1 MVILLLEAKKF
12 WEKILGRNHLLS
24 NPAKK
29 CHHAV
34 VDPGTKE
41 RHQKRISF
49 CRQITTKGKK
59 SEVPYKENH
68 KHLNKQGNA
77 KDLENIVGMIR

>member
-1 MVILLLEAKKF
+1 MIEIFLVFTNLKF
-12 WEKILGRNHLLS
+12 LFT
-24 NPAKK
+24 
-29 CHHAV
+29 V

-68 KHLNKQGNA
+68 KHLNKQGWY
-77 KDLENIVGMIR
+77 